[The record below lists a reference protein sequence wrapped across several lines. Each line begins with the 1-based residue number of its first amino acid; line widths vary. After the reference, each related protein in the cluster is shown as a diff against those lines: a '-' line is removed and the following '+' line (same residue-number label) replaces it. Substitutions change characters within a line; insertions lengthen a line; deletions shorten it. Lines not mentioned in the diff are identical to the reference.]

1 MNPLEKLSDA
11 VVFAVVG
18 AVLLLMF
25 AATALA
31 VAVAFGVDLTSRAF
45 LGFAFGYLV
54 NLLVYF
60 LALALYLAVER
71 READPGDP
79 AN

>member
-1 MNPLEKLSDA
+1 MEELSDA
-11 VVFAVVG
+11 VVYGVVG
-18 AVLLLMF
+18 AVLLLVF

-45 LGFAFGYLV
+45 IGFAFGYLV

-60 LALALYLAVER
+60 LALALYLAVES
-71 READPGDP
+71 REAEAQTP
-79 AN
+79 